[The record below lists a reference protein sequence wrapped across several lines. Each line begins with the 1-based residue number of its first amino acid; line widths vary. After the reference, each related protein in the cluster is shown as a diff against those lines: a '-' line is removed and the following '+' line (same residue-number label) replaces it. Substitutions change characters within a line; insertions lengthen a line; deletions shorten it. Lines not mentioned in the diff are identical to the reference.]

1 MVSAQRDLAVWT
13 LVLHALQTVHAEGE
27 AEAGPEHGEAEDEAE
42 APGHHAGLAAGAG
55 CDLHLTARTLQ
66 PGGAGA

>member
-1 MVSAQRDLAVWT
+1 M
-13 LVLHALQTVHAEGE
+13 LHALQTVHAEGE